1 MNKNFK
7 KIFWGFG
14 TYRSRGITRVPSG
27 EQPHR
32 RSTSEG
38 RRDGPCRTETLAMC
52 CVRFGLFHVI
62 SVKVI
67 YMVIGNSLKNLFQSF
82 AWQYANNSSISQG
95 LLAFFYWQIWLQL
108 GTWNYKQ
115 HLSGQTC
122 KIVII
127 PYQLLNAEQKN
138 VCLLWESVENSD
150 AAWPRTNF

>member
-7 KIFWGFG
+7 DFLRF
-14 TYRSRGITRVPSG
+14 PSG

-62 SVKVI
+62 SVVI
-67 YMVIGNSLKNLFQSF
+67 SMVIGNSLKNLFQSF

-95 LLAFFYWQIWLQL
+95 LLAFFYWHIWLQL

-150 AAWPRTNF
+150 AARPCTNF